1 LICTQVA
8 GGTQY
13 EYLAGKITST
23 GPGFA
28 DFARVQLTSSG
39 VILADDATGANGDA
53 LGRAVAVGGSSNDVA
68 AVAGTG
74 GAHVYRGDATY
85 ASWTWVHART
95 TAGPA
100 AVAVAG
106 DLVFVSED
114 GGPAVALAVDGF
126 AEVSRFESAAAGF
139 GAAVAAA
146 TFGLQGRSYL
156 LATTGGRELVCY
168 EMTAPSSATFGEW
181 NETSIA
187 NDGADDGFGAAVATD
202 GSTIV
207 VGAPDAGGGVG
218 AAHVYNYTSGVG
230 PTFVAALASPSPS
243 LSERFGAAVAVSGAS
258 VLVGGHRGK
267 AYVFSAAT
275 GALRQTLLP
284 SGNDATAESRG
295 LASRFGE
302 AVALSGDVAVV
313 GAPADDA
320 VGVDG
325 GRAHAYK
332 TRDDGATWTELTST
346 EALVPRYGFAADYA
360 GSAVAARC
368 YGADARAKK
377 TCPVLLGAPQVSDDG
392 ATGPGFAETFV
403 AYPPDRYV
411 ASVSVDA
418 MLDPPGL
425 VSGDDDLTTTA
436 APSAAPSPGPTAA
449 PAAANGT
456 AANATAA
463 ARRRLSTESVDY
475 AAAFNA
481 DETNGA
487 TFCAAVRL
495 AAPSATGVEGC
506 AAAAANAASATNH
519 RVRVTYAVVF
529 DTFALDDVDVFV
541 NASLAAVKTEVAA
554 SMESG
559 AFAAYLASEAAYR
572 NASGDAAVLVL
583 DVDVDRSVANVDA
596 LVLADVELSVATFSP
611 TARPTGEEEDD
622 DAFDEFVYVI
632 YGAVLLLA
640 LTCCCACLSRFMH
653 TGSRKSMYE
662 AGLNDRRERGMVA
675 RVIQV
680 ASAGAPPRPES
691 PASPRVAPAPE

>member
-1 LICTQVA
+1 
-8 GGTQY
+8 
-13 EYLAGKITST
+13 
-23 GPGFA
+23 
-28 DFARVQLTSSG
+28 
-39 VILADDATGANGDA
+39 
-53 LGRAVAVGGSSNDVA
+53 
-68 AVAGTG
+68 
-74 GAHVYRGDATY
+74 
-85 ASWTWVHART
+85 
-95 TAGPA
+95 
-100 AVAVAG
+100 
-106 DLVFVSED
+106 
-114 GGPAVALAVDGF
+114 
-126 AEVSRFESAAAGF
+126 
-139 GAAVAAA
+139 
-146 TFGLQGRSYL
+146 
-156 LATTGGRELVCY
+156 
-168 EMTAPSSATFGEW
+168 
-181 NETSIA
+181 
-187 NDGADDGFGAAVATD
+187 
-202 GSTIV
+202 
-207 VGAPDAGGGVG
+207 
-218 AAHVYNYTSGVG
+218 
-230 PTFVAALASPSPS
+230 
-243 LSERFGAAVAVSGAS
+243 
-258 VLVGGHRGK
+258 
-267 AYVFSAAT
+267 
-275 GALRQTLLP
+275 
-284 SGNDATAESRG
+284 
-295 LASRFGE
+295 
-302 AVALSGDVAVV
+302 
-313 GAPADDA
+313 
-320 VGVDG
+320 
-325 GRAHAYK
+325 
-332 TRDDGATWTELTST
+332 
-346 EALVPRYGFAADYA
+346 
-360 GSAVAARC
+360 
-368 YGADARAKK
+368 
-377 TCPVLLGAPQVSDDG
+377 
-392 ATGPGFAETFV
+392 
-403 AYPPDRYV
+403 
-411 ASVSVDA
+411 

-611 TARPTGEEEDD
+611 TARPTGEDDDD

-662 AGLNDRRERGMVA
+662 AGLNDRRARGMVA